1 MVAALVWACKP
12 RENPYSAGIAIFNT
26 AQAVFPMFR
35 MLSKIAGLMFFNK
48 SPAPAGGVAR
58 QLMERAE
65 AGAGR
70 DPRQAQELRRAARA
84 FLRVVR

>member
-1 MVAALVWACKP
+1 
-12 RENPYSAGIAIFNT
+12 
-26 AQAVFPMFR
+26 MFR
-35 MLSKIAGLMFFNK
+35 MLSKIAALMSFNK
-48 SPAPAGGVAR
+48 SLAPASDVAH

-84 FLRVVR
+84 FLSVVR